1 MSKLDDT
8 IADVAYVLN
17 IVDMAYILDALMAYR
32 NIIQAGNCNDCKA
45 QKECEVKPKLG
56 QLVRYNCP
64 FYHRDGQ
71 NETN

>member
-8 IADVAYVLN
+8 ITDVAYVLN

-32 NIIQAGNCNDCKA
+32 NIIQAGNRNDCKV

-56 QLVRYNCP
+56 
-64 FYHRDGQ
+64 
-71 NETN
+71 